1 MKTIYDSA
9 WHHPFVAYVVGV
21 ALLFVLAR
29 RLPFLYAYLLV
40 FLVTI
45 LADAT
50 VTGGWS
56 PVPSGTLAYTVFS
69 VVFIVLGD
77 LRYFVLAERVTHPND
92 TLSRVITWSIGVSL
106 IMPALS
112 GVLTRVV
119 PAMQNDR
126 VLYMVYEAVM
136 GCIVLGLDRFR
147 YAPSDAPMEIR
158 QWVHRGSVLF
168 ATLYF
173 GWAVSDVVILLGVD
187 AGHLLR
193 IVPNVLYYGAFLPF
207 VFATAPES
215 MRSLRAMRAIQTDK
229 AAA

>member
-21 ALLFVLAR
+21 ALLFALAR
-29 RLPFLYAYLLV
+29 RLPFLYAYLVV

-45 LADAT
+45 VADAT

-56 PVPSGTLAYTVFS
+56 PVPLGTLAYTVFS

-77 LRYFVLAERVTHPND
+77 LRYFVLAERATHPD
-92 TLSRVITWSIGVSL
+92 DPLSRVITWAVGLSL

-147 YAPSDAPMEIR
+147 YAPSDAPAEIR
-158 QWVHRGSVLF
+158 HWVHRVSVLF

-173 GWAVSDVVILLGVD
+173 GWALSDVVILLGVD

-193 IVPNVLYYGAFLPF
+193 LVPNVLYYGAFLPF
-207 VFATAPES
+207 VFVTAPA
-215 MRSLRAMRAIQTDK
+215 SLRAIPNEK
-229 AAA
+229 AVA